1 MPDDEKD
8 RPLLV
13 ETVPGERAGIDWVPI
28 GQAMTFLGSL
38 VVIIYGT
45 MSILAGPGL
54 SGGWDGAWFVPRSDF
69 DRLVCPTGLLI
80 MLVGIA
86 AYYYGRRLERGR
98 RD

>member
-1 MPDDEKD
+1 MMADGTKQ

-13 ETVPGERAGIDWVPI
+13 ETVPGERPTIDWVPI
-28 GQAMTFLGSL
+28 GQAMTFLGSV

-54 SGGWDGAWFVPRSDF
+54 AGGWEGAWFVPRSDF
-69 DRLVCPTGLLI
+69 DAVCPSGLVI
-80 MLVGIA
+80 MLLGIA
-86 AYYYGRRLERGR
+86 VYYYGRRRERR